1 MSAQDVTT
9 HPPPAPQPQAPVPM
23 SIVSEGAPVVKDHP
37 GHKKQSSFIPPYLN
51 VVPEEMFPN
60 DGTADEFL
68 MSLVDEDWAIGEG
81 IDMDTDL

>member
-1 MSAQDVTT
+1 MTVVSDQ
-9 HPPPAPQPQAPVPM
+9 PAPAP
-23 SIVSEGAPVVKDHP
+23 ENAPAHR
-37 GHKKQSSFIPPYLN
+37 KQSSFIPPHLN

-81 IDMDTDL
+81 IDMDTSNM